1 MQNQWG
7 LRKICR
13 CTAPPRQ
20 LTENTP
26 FLIFLQEKWSTK
38 NVQNLNKIL
47 KTTVEGAK
55 QWLSLQQQKI
65 WKACLNKQVSQA
77 ASAPTEILWAF
88 KNIELNAILY
98 FNKMKAAISRDVEN
112 FQKLCR
118 LRNIFSTAKS
128 EAIWIRNSPACC
140 NCVQFNIRL
149 EVNKGKK
156 MMKGRQWLCFR
167 RWNTLWKLIFWEEKA
182 WERPFPIP
190 QWKQSVFFQT
200 GPYNFCWIR
209 IFVLSSLVSKPIYR
223 HVFFPLGNFANFCL
237 RDLCISCDF
246 DLLQYT
252 ELLSRRD
259 RVNAP
264 QNWHV
269 KPFGACVAKWVT
281 TQNSAF
287 YCTWG

>member
-118 LRNIFSTAKS
+118 LKNIFSTAKS

-156 MMKGRQWLCFR
+156 WWKEGSGFALEDEIHFERSFFGKR
-167 RWNTLWKLIFWEEKA
+167 RLKKDLSLYHSGNNLSFSRLDHI
-182 WERPFPIP
+182 I
-190 QWKQSVFFQT
+190 SV
-200 GPYNFCWIR
+200 G
-209 IFVLSSLVSKPIYR
+209 
-223 HVFFPLGNFANFCL
+223 LGYLF
-237 RDLCISCDF
+237 
-246 DLLQYT
+246 
-252 ELLSRRD
+252 
-259 RVNAP
+259 
-264 QNWHV
+264 
-269 KPFGACVAKWVT
+269 
-281 TQNSAF
+281 
-287 YCTWG
+287 